1 MLYFWH
7 YLANRALTLLSNM
20 CTNLNLTDMETC
32 YKVFPGEVLRSIT
45 LKEKR
50 FGFEPEITAKVARS
64 GCGSMRWHPYTG
76 RTYRGEEINWKDGI
90 RAFWCI
96 VKYALIRN

>member
-7 YLANRALTLLSNM
+7 YLANPALTLLSNM

-32 YKVFPGEVLRSIT
+32 YKVFRGEVLRSIT

-64 GCGSMRWHPYTG
+64 GCRIYEVGISYTG
-76 RTYRGEEINWKDGI
+76 RTYARGKRSTG
-90 RAFWCI
+90 RTGSGPFG
-96 VKYALIRN
+96 VS